1 MVRTL
6 GRLLLLLVCLQALP
20 SQAQRLSDALSQ
32 QQQINIEF
40 DWKHRYAGDELD
52 VKEFNAVIAHAR
64 NVDTR
69 LDTSDFVDTRAR
81 IFIELPVQV
90 HGLNNPQRLSV
101 SWTTN
106 GLFQNGDV
114 TPQLIKHHK
123 DVAAGGVA
131 MTTVA
136 YCSVSYDGRAFGH
149 ELWMRKEIIPD
160 LSIMESK

>member
-6 GRLLLLLVCLQALP
+6 GKLLLLLVCLQALP

-40 DWKHRYAGDELD
+40 DWKHQTAGDDLD
-52 VKEFNAVIAHAR
+52 SKEINAVVAHAR

-81 IFIELPVQV
+81 IFLELPVQV
-90 HGLNNPQRLSV
+90 RGLNNPQRLSV

-106 GLFQNGDV
+106 GLFQNGEV
-114 TPQLIKHHK
+114 TPGNRRLIFE
-123 DVAAGGVA
+123 
-131 MTTVA
+131 
-136 YCSVSYDGRAFGH
+136 GRIT
-149 ELWMRKEIIPD
+149 EPVMRDIFNFTFEMDARFLSEILRLEPIYEIEIISP
-160 LSIMESK
+160 